1 MKEGQTKAE
10 SKATGSARDVMLF
23 VVVLSLCAHSTSR
36 DGWKRKKKKKYEC
49 VIQIYPFFLGGF
61 HVIDGNQSFSIP
73 DTLCVSWALPFF
85 FLFSFYDYYFFFLF
99 YYCRCQLDIDGA
111 MCVHTHTLDL
121 AWHANLCDEHTHKRW
136 GRWVSSSGVDNSH
149 THIFLCVDENFDFGS
164 F

>member
-1 MKEGQTKAE
+1 MYI
-10 SKATGSARDVMLF
+10 L
-23 VVVLSLCAHSTSR
+23 
-36 DGWKRKKKKKYEC
+36 
-49 VIQIYPFFLGGF
+49 FLGGF

-121 AWHANLCDEHTHKRW
+121 A
-136 GRWVSSSGVDNSH
+136 
-149 THIFLCVDENFDFGS
+149 
-164 F
+164 